1 MGYVAIKG
9 GGRAINAAAAVTEYL
24 RTEESLTNASA
35 QPLEIDAI
43 LHQLR
48 HLVDRVVSEGGVYHP
63 GFAALA
69 IKQSLGD
76 TLEAAFAL
84 RAWRST
90 RPRLTATPPLDT
102 SNMRMIRRIS
112 SAFKEI
118 PGGQMLGPTSDYA
131 LRLLRLELLDESP
144 EAFRS
149 VARQWLQG
157 CPESQLPDTFPKV
170 LDALRDE
177 GLLPPVCT
185 SRNAEP
191 FDVTR
196 EPLVFPLPRSA
207 ALATLARAETGSLL
221 AIAYSNMRG
230 YGDIHPTVAE
240 LRVGYVPV
248 LLPHPVSGELTEIG
262 EVLMTE
268 CEVVAM
274 YEEQGSSSV
283 AGGTTPGATEEQDAQ
298 VPRAQGAED
307 VEIDTGGGKPL
318 FTIGYGACFG
328 HNEVKAIS
336 MAILDRAL
344 QKGMRD
350 GPTNPSED
358 PEYVLLHVDGV
369 DSMGFASHYKMPHYV
384 TFQSDMD
391 RLRTTQKKKQKNT
404 QMKKEAPV

>member
-1 MGYVAIKG
+1 MSYVAIKG
-9 GGRAINAAAAVTEYL
+9 GGCAIAGAAAVTEYL
-24 RTEESLTNASA
+24 RTEQGLAGGA
-35 QPLEIDAI
+35 GGPLQIEAI

-63 GFAALA
+63 QFAALA

-102 SNMRMIRRIS
+102 SRMRLIRRIS

-118 PGGQMLGPTSDYA
+118 PGGQMLGPTQDYA
-131 LRLLRLELLDESP
+131 LRLLRLELMDESP
-144 EAFRS
+144 EAFRAM
-149 VARQWLQG
+149 ARTWLES
-157 CPESQLPDTFPKV
+157 CPEARLPDTFPKV
-170 LDALRDE
+170 LDALRME
-177 GLLPPVCT
+177 GLLPPIT
-185 SRNAEP
+185 ATLGETP
-191 FDVTR
+191 FDITR
-196 EPLVFPLPRSA
+196 EPLIFPVARSA
-207 ALATLARAETGSLL
+207 ALATMSRAETGSLL

-230 YGDIHPTVAE
+230 YGDVHPTVAE
-240 LRVGYVPV
+240 LRVGYLPV
-248 LLPHPVSGELTEIG
+248 LLPHPVTGELTEAG

-274 YEEQGSSSV
+274 FEPAV
-283 AGGTTPGATEEQDAQ
+283 AGG
-298 VPRAQGAED
+298 
-307 VEIDTGGGKPL
+307 KPV

-344 QKGMRD
+344 QKGMQD
-350 GPTNPSED
+350 GPANPSED
-358 PEYVLLHVDGV
+358 PEFVLLHVDGV

-384 TFQSDMD
+384 TFQSDLD
-391 RLRTTQKKKQKNT
+391 RLRTTQQKSGDL
-404 QMKKEAPV
+404 A